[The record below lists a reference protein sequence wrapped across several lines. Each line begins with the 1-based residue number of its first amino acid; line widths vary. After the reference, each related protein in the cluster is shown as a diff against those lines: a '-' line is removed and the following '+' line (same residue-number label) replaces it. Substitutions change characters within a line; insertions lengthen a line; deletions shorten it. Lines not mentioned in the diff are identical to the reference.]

1 MAIPQEQKVLLNEAA
16 YRLVSEI
23 APEEIPIYVEVR
35 NEYFADPEGF
45 VRPSQGDDE
54 VLGIGEVIAIKT
66 ITKIVFPILN
76 PILSYLLNA
85 VTETVQ
91 EELGEEASNWIK
103 TLFTPEQPP
112 QPIFDQAELEVI
124 AATINEIATTEAAR
138 LGLEPQQAQTV
149 SDAVIAR
156 LALAKQ

>member
-1 MAIPQEQKVLLNEAA
+1 MSMENNKALLNEAA

-23 APEEIPIYVEVR
+23 APEEIPIYVETR
-35 NEYFADPEGF
+35 DQYFADPDGF
-45 VRPSQGDDE
+45 LQPSQGEDE
-54 VLGIGEVIAIKT
+54 VLGIGEVFAVKT
-66 ITKIVFPILN
+66 VTKVVFPILA
-76 PILSYLLNA
+76 PILSHLSNA

-91 EELGEEASNWIK
+91 DELGEEASTWIK
-103 TLFTPEQPP
+103 KLFTPDQPP

-124 AATINEIATTEAAR
+124 AATIHDIAITEADR
-138 LGLEPQQAQTV
+138 LRLDPQQARTV